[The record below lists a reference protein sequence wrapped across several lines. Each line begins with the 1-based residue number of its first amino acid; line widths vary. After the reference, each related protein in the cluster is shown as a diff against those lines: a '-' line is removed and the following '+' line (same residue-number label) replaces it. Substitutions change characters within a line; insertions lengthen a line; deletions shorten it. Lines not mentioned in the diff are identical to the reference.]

1 MAQPYISWSDVRS
14 VLANVDSYDSK
25 IALPEQDFT
34 ATGDTNEYALDDCG
48 YVGRLYR
55 NGVDLGDAKSLVSG
69 VVGDGDWFYDD
80 EDDKLTINST
90 ADPTGLRWEAAT
102 DTLANLQALYMNKGA
117 EMFEGILDPRFP
129 RPLPKSSRTYSGGDY
144 EAPVVNTCA
153 LFAAREAILATDP
166 GSPDL
171 MRIENQLLNEA
182 GTGIVDMI
190 RAGTFK
196 FGFETTESDKE
207 GEIVEVTTNAATTG
221 YPKETFGEC
230 TVQFARLKVTIGT
243 GGTITWGTANTTV
256 TYGVTDADGNTIVSD
271 DLIDITQIQPVGYGV
286 SIAWADGVYT
296 ANDAW
301 YIYMRQHSTTS
312 GPVGSIG
319 LRRV

>member
-14 VLANVDSYDSK
+14 VLANVDAYDSK
-25 IALPEQDFT
+25 IALPEHDFVASTQDT
-34 ATGDTNEYALDDCG
+34 LDDCG
-48 YVGRLYR
+48 YIGRLYR
-55 NGVDLGDAKSLVSG
+55 DGVDLGAAESTAVAVDA
-69 VVGDGDWFYDD
+69 DGEWFYDSAT
-80 EDDKLTINST
+80 DKLYTFNT
-90 ADPTGLRWEAAT
+90 NDPDTYIWEAAP

-117 EMFEGILDPRFP
+117 EMLESVLDNRFP
-129 RPLPKSSRTYSGGDY
+129 RPLPKSQRAYSGGDY

-171 MRIENQLLNEA
+171 IRIENQLWNEA

-207 GEIVEVTTNAATTG
+207 GEITEGTINAATTG
-221 YPKETFGEC
+221 YPIETFGES
-230 TVQFARLKVTIGT
+230 TVSFARVKVSIGT
-243 GGTITWGTANTTV
+243 GGTITYGTANAAV
-256 TYGVTDADGNTIVSD
+256 TYSVIGGDGEAIVTNELV
-271 DLIDITQIQPVGYGV
+271 DITQIQPVGNGV
-286 SIAWADGVYT
+286 SVSWAPGVYT
-296 ANDAW
+296 ANDFW
-301 YIYMRQHSTTS
+301 YIDMRQHSTTS
-312 GPVGSIG
+312 GPIGSID